1 MPNTAQAAKRLRQD
15 SKRAEQN
22 KAKMSRLRTEMK
34 KFYAAYK
41 ENNARKAEG
50 QLKVATSLLDKAGKT
65 NLLHKNNVARK
76 KAKMAKALY
85 ELLHR
90 HDGESEK

>member
-1 MPNTAQAAKRLRQD
+1 MPNTAQAAKCLRQD
-15 SKRAEQN
+15 SKRAELN

-34 KFYAAYK
+34 KFYAAFK
-41 ENNARKAEG
+41 EHNARKAEA

-90 HDGESEK
+90 HDEAE